1 MGFFKGLKKVVSAPV
16 QIAKSVGSGV
26 KTVAKKGWSGV
37 KTTGKAL
44 ASPKGLGAVTSGVGA
59 VTGNP
64 QLISQGIGVISDDYI
79 AQQRYKNAKEMAK
92 SLNSATL
99 EEAQNLEALFKT
111 DTALAGLQ
119 LESALAG
126 SDTVQTVTDI
136 PEQDQTKL
144 LATQFIKPVIGIA
157 VIGGLAYAIGKRFS
171 K

>member
-44 ASPKGLGAVTSGVGA
+44 ASPKGLGTATAVLGHTVGS
-59 VTGNP
+59 P
-64 QLISQGIGVISDDYI
+64 QLISQGIGVISNDYI

-92 SLNSATL
+92 SLNSASL

-111 DTALAGLQ
+111 DTAIAGLQ
-119 LESALAG
+119 LESALAS
-126 SDTVQTVTDI
+126 SDNVQTVADI
-136 PEQDQTKL
+136 PQQDQPKL
-144 LATQFIKPVIGIA
+144 LATQFIKPVVWIA